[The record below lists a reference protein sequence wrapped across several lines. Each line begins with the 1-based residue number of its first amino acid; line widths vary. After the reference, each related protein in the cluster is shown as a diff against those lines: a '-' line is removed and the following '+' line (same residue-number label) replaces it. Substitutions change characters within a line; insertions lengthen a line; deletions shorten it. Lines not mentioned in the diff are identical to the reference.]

1 LPSNHHTAKQL
12 VKVFKGLTLDFEK
25 AIFVSIADPDLQA
38 SEARIKKKLWRLK
51 LVDVIYKKRLM
62 TDLDE

>member
-1 LPSNHHTAKQL
+1 MSWLPSNHHTAKQL

-38 SEARIKKKLWRLK
+38 TEARIKKSYG
-51 LVDVIYKKRLM
+51 D
-62 TDLDE
+62 